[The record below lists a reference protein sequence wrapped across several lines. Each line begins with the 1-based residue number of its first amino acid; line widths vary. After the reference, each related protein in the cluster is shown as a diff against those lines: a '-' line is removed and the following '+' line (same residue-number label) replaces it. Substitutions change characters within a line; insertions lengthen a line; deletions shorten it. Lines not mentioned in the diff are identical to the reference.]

1 MNVRERMSVFFVAPG
16 LLEVPNDRGGGI
28 EKNIFDLAE
37 HTAISTIIFSPH
49 PRQAVSPTR
58 ASRTLVKY
66 SVVPAIKIYPPPPHF
81 CLSNVPHY
89 LMGFLLHLDAAARI
103 LISNR
108 EIDTVIVFNKFSG
121 FIPFIVAWLTRK
133 NRVYME
139 YNIWPWTY
147 SGDYRPTFFKLH
159 IAFGK
164 LIARMSSII
173 TANSPSIKIGMVS
186 NGIDSSKIFLVPTG
200 IEIRSIAQRKNR
212 RIYSREMRVLYAG
225 RLVEERG
232 ADLLPEVIKIVL
244 KNRTNIFF
252 KIVGAGPLFQTI
264 RSFVKKNNL
273 ENNVELL
280 GQINRTKVIE
290 LMKEPDVTLFISKN
304 EDYGSLALLEC
315 MAVGCPVIA
324 TNVGST
330 SKIVID
336 KFNGILVNPNA
347 NSIAHAILMLNDHQ
361 TLIEQMGE
369 NCKRTAK
376 EYDWEVVSAKF
387 LKALRK
393 ISDNKR

>member
-1 MNVRERMSVFFVAPG
+1 MSVFFVAPG

-28 EKNIFDLAE
+28 EQNIFNLAE
-37 HTAISTIIFSPH
+37 HAAISSIIFSAH
-49 PRQAVSPTR
+49 PRQATSPMR
-58 ASRTLVKY
+58 ASQTSIKY
-66 SVVPAIKIYPPPPHF
+66 SLVPATKIYPLPPHF
-81 CLSNVPHY
+81 CVLNVSHY
-89 LMGFLLHLDAAARI
+89 LTIALAFLFHLDAALRI

-108 EIDTVIVFNKFSG
+108 EIDTVVIFDKFSG
-121 FIPFIVAWLTRK
+121 LIPFIVALLTRK
-133 NRVYME
+133 KRVYME

-147 SGDYRPTFFKLH
+147 NGDYRSTFFKLH

-164 LIARMSSII
+164 LIAKISSIV
-173 TANSPSIKIGMVS
+173 TANSPRIKIGMAS

-200 IEIRSIAQRKNR
+200 IESHGATQRRNQ
-212 RIYSREMRVLYAG
+212 RIYSREMRILYAG

-232 ADLLPEVIKIVL
+232 AELLPEVIKIVL
-244 KNRTNIFF
+244 RNRKNIFF
-252 KIVGAGPLFQTI
+252 KIVGDGPLFQNI
-264 RSFVKKNNL
+264 RSFVKNNNL

-290 LMKEPDVTLFISKN
+290 FMKESDVTLFISKN
-304 EDYGSLALLEC
+304 ENYGSLALLEC

-347 NSIAHAILMLNDHQ
+347 NSVAHAIIVLNDHK
-361 TLIEQMGE
+361 TLSKQMGE
-369 NCKRTAK
+369 NCRRTGK
-376 EYDWEVVSAKF
+376 EYDWKIVSTKF
-387 LKALRK
+387 LKVLRK
-393 ISDNKR
+393 MSVNK